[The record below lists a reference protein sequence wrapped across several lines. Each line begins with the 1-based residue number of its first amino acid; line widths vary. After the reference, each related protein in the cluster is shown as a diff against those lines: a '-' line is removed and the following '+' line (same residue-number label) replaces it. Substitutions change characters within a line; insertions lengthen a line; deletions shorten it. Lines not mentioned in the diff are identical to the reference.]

1 MIWLAENWV
10 AIVSTISIP
19 IAWIFGGKQAK
30 KVEIK
35 NSNGDFLSKVQN
47 IYDGLVED
55 LKSDREQL
63 KACNIEQ
70 DQKIN
75 DLTND
80 VRSLQKQFNDLYLS
94 YSLEVEKSASWMNK
108 YFEKEKENQDL
119 KHQITQVEKRCKS
132 LEEHILKI
140 EKELKTYKQ
149 ANK

>member
-63 KACNIEQ
+63 KSCNIEQ

-80 VRSLQKQFNDLYLS
+80 VRSLQKQFNDLYMA
-94 YSLEVEKSASWMNK
+94 YAKEVEASKYWKDKFNELEGKYLVLEKDHEALKKQFESYKKSNK
-108 YFEKEKENQDL
+108 
-119 KHQITQVEKRCKS
+119 
-132 LEEHILKI
+132 
-140 EKELKTYKQ
+140 
-149 ANK
+149 